1 MKQFTLGLALSDEAT
16 FNNFYAGDNDYLL
29 VQLRAFAE
37 QKNESF
43 IYLWGSPGSGRTHLL
58 QACCHAV
65 PQAIYLDLAE
75 TDLSP
80 EVLINL
86 EKFPLICLDNLDA
99 VMNVPV
105 WELALFNFYNTAR
118 EYGGHLLVAALT
130 SPAGLNCRMADLRSR
145 LSSGLVLNL
154 RSLLDDEKLFALQMR
169 AHNRGLKLTT
179 EVGNFLLTHFS
190 RDMNSLFS
198 ILEKLDQDAMSAK
211 HRLTIPFVKQAL
223 FRL

>member
-1 MKQFTLGLALSDEAT
+1 VKQFTLGLALSDEAT

-105 WELALFNFYNTAR
+105 
-118 EYGGHLLVAALT
+118 
-130 SPAGLNCRMADLRSR
+130 
-145 LSSGLVLNL
+145 
-154 RSLLDDEKLFALQMR
+154 
-169 AHNRGLKLTT
+169 
-179 EVGNFLLTHFS
+179 
-190 RDMNSLFS
+190 
-198 ILEKLDQDAMSAK
+198 
-211 HRLTIPFVKQAL
+211 
-223 FRL
+223 